1 MNDSPV
7 DCQNVS
13 VTEPQRE
20 TRLSMPCGNVIFS
33 SKVEGIVFL
42 FALNEVEILLFFR
55 TVEDACPYKFFIH
68 KVGARIARPLFTCP
82 LTNGRPMV
90 APTFFG
96 NPNRTHVPTNF
107 ALTR

>member
-20 TRLSMPCGNVIFS
+20 TRLSMSCGSLIFV
-33 SKVEGIVFL
+33 KIDGIVFL

-55 TVEDACPYKFFIH
+55 TVGDACPYEFGIDKA
-68 KVGARIARPLFTCP
+68 GATATNRVVFARPRFNLPLPLPLNHLPCQLSLKESLF
-82 LTNGRPMV
+82 
-90 APTFFG
+90 
-96 NPNRTHVPTNF
+96 
-107 ALTR
+107 

>member
-20 TRLSMPCGNVIFS
+20 TRLSMSCGSLIFV
-33 SKVEGIVFL
+33 KIDGIVFL

-68 KVGARIARPLFTCP
+68 KVGARIARPL
-82 LTNGRPMV
+82 
-90 APTFFG
+90 
-96 NPNRTHVPTNF
+96 
-107 ALTR
+107 

>member
-20 TRLSMPCGNVIFS
+20 TRLSMSCGSLIFV
-33 SKVEGIVFL
+33 KIDGIVFL

-55 TVEDACPYKFFIH
+55 TVGDACPYEFCVDKA
-68 KVGARIARPLFTCP
+68 GARIVLLLLSTQESSLVGKGAFK
-82 LTNGRPMV
+82 
-90 APTFFG
+90 
-96 NPNRTHVPTNF
+96 
-107 ALTR
+107 